1 MAIVRWSALQE
12 ALKLGVNEEFQ
23 DAEAENA
30 RFLGDAS
37 LSRTIQRI
45 GSI

>member
-1 MAIVRWSALQE
+1 MAIVRRSTLQE
-12 ALKLGVNEEFQ
+12 ALKLGVHEEFQ

-37 LSRTIQRI
+37 LLRTIQRI
-45 GSI
+45 GII